1 MSIEKCILQLFKVQ
15 KLIPPCRGVHPLSL
29 DLHSDVPTCG
39 SLIEITRSAWKP
51 LVPKLD
57 EVALRIM
64 SFYAQEPGREYTL
77 YRAARETGLPFT
89 TMYKRGRILASMRL
103 LEYLGKTF
111 RSNSK
116 TCIALYAY
124 EAMGPRRLYE
134 CLQTIWGLRGV
145 SELELLSFLT
155 LLAFSIS
162 IRGLNITNANICFFD
177 EASLHVIRLY
187 RLISLYGFKP
197 GRVICKSLGEEDKP
211 FTPIGLFARVVGL
224 HRDLVV
230 PGIRLA
236 LKGIMDVMPPTIS
249 SSKHRVWLRLDD
261 GGYRILLVDCNLNC
275 KHYYEDLGLGCP
287 EVHKDVESI
296 LRGYRSH

>member
-1 MSIEKCILQLFKVQ
+1 
-15 KLIPPCRGVHPLSL
+15 LSL
-29 DLHSDVPTCG
+29 GLHTDTPACG

-57 EVALRIM
+57 GVSLKIM
-64 SFYAQEPGREYTL
+64 GFYAQEPGREHTL
-77 YRAARETGLPFT
+77 YKVARETGLPLT
-89 TMYKRGRILASMRL
+89 TVYKRGRILASMRL

-134 CLQTIWGLRGV
+134 CLQTIWGLKGV

-155 LLAFSIS
+155 LLALAIS
-162 IRGLNITNANICFFD
+162 VRDLNVTNANICFFD

-187 RLISLYGFKP
+187 RLVSLYGFKP
-197 GRVICKSLGEEDKP
+197 GRVVCKGLGEGDKP
-211 FTPIGLFARVVGL
+211 LTPVELFAKVVGL
-224 HRDLVV
+224 HRDLVI

-236 LKGIMDVMPPTIS
+236 LKGIVDVMPPTIAVNR
-249 SSKHRVWLRLDD
+249 HRVWLRLES
-261 GGYRILLVDCNLNC
+261 GGYRVLLVDCNSNC
-275 KHYYEDLGLGCP
+275 KHYYEDLGLSCP
-287 EVHKDVESI
+287 VVHRDIEGVLSS
-296 LRGYRSH
+296 YHQQ